1 LIDIDSDKPISQ
13 GKANRTPNK
22 TTVSDFVTH
31 EPYQRTSSSQR
42 KKQLINEMMSEI
54 QADNP
59 ELSADELTN
68 IKSQLLSQNS
78 VTGVSK
84 QLSRI
89 VNLNDK
95 VNLNINKLK
104 SLKSRAENIENEI
117 KRGAMNFI
125 QGQIS
130 SAVSAVRNY
139 FRF

>member
-1 LIDIDSDKPISQ
+1 M
-13 GKANRTPNK
+13 
-22 TTVSDFVTH
+22 SDFVTH